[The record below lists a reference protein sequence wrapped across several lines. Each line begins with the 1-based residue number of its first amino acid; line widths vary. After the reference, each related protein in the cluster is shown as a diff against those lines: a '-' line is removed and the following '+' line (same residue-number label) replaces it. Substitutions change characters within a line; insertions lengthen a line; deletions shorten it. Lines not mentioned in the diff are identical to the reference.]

1 MQQMISHQRQ
11 HHVQLEVTG
20 SGNRRIIADKAG
32 ADHGNGFRY
41 ALEVTGMVLN
51 KQQIGD
57 RFKFKL
63 QADSEIFSNW
73 SRTWLIRLPLISRS

>member
-1 MQQMISHQRQ
+1 
-11 HHVQLEVTG
+11 
-20 SGNRRIIADKAG
+20 
-32 ADHGNGFRY
+32 
-41 ALEVTGMVLN
+41 MVLN